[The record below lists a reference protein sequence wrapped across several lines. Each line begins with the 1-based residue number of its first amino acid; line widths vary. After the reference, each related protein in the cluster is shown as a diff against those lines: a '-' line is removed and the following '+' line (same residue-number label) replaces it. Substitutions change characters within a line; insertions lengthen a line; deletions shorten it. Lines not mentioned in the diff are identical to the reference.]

1 MGLTRPSQLELDC
14 HVPEERGARS
24 TAKCSTLTGGPKAK
38 PVNSLLCSYE
48 TIRLVLMQLITPVN
62 VLLCQSLTFELEANT
77 CGLRNSL
84 YVATK
89 QNEIVSTVLQHE
101 PCKSLNMQISR
112 RHKRWSLIFSCK
124 QSSFLASVFL

>member
-48 TIRLVLMQLITPVN
+48 TIRLVLRQLITPVN

-84 YVATK
+84 CCNKAKRNSKYSAPARTM
-89 QNEIVSTVLQHE
+89 Q
-101 PCKSLNMQISR
+101 KSKYADQ
-112 RHKRWSLIFSCK
+112 
-124 QSSFLASVFL
+124 